1 MLHVLLDVLAQRQP
15 FVVASAQALNT
26 VTQEDVEGYVSG
38 HAITNIFYIL
48 RRQVGS
54 EAALRLLSTLLQRC
68 SAVLGR
74 QRGLGGLPHERLPWF
89 PPLAIASRQR
99 IQIASITDQVI
110 RAALQSSMTDFEDAV
125 TSEAALAL
133 GLDLIVTRNI
143 SDFVSSSVPVMLP
156 EEFLAALSEST

>member
-1 MLHVLLDVLAQRQP
+1 MRRVLFDSDVLLDVLAQRQP

-26 VTQEDVEGYVSG
+26 VTQEDLEGYVSG

-54 EAALRLLSTLLQRC
+54 DVARRLLSTLLQR
-68 SAVLGR
+68 
-74 QRGLGGLPHERLPWF
+74 
-89 PPLAIASRQR
+89 
-99 IQIASITDQVI
+99 IQVASITDQVI

>member
-1 MLHVLLDVLAQRQP
+1 MRRVLFDSDVLLDVLAQRQP

-54 EAALRLLSTLLQRC
+54 DVARRLLSTLLQRIE
-68 SAVLGR
+68 V
-74 QRGLGGLPHERLPWF
+74 
-89 PPLAIASRQR
+89 
-99 IQIASITDQVI
+99 ASITDQVI

>member
-1 MLHVLLDVLAQRQP
+1 MLFDSDVLLDVLAQRQP

-54 EAALRLLSTLLQRC
+54 EVALRLLSTLL
-68 SAVLGR
+68 
-74 QRGLGGLPHERLPWF
+74 ER
-89 PPLAIASRQR
+89 IEV
-99 IQIASITDQVI
+99 ASITDQVI

-125 TSEAALAL
+125 SSEAALAL

-156 EEFLAALSEST
+156 EEFLAARSEST